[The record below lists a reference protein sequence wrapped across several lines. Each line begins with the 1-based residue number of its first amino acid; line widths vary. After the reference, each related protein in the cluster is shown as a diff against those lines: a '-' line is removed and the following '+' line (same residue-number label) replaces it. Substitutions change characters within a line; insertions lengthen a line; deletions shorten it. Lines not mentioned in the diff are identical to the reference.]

1 MALISCSACSS
12 DDDIHLDGVAPD
24 GARKLRCGECGH
36 AWTAN
41 VLSAVPSSTRTPF
54 AMARGRF
61 ATSEMVS
68 AERKQRVAR
77 LRKQYLRTDTVPAP
91 LPTRPWSDFRPILS
105 REGLAVSSPDELRE
119 LATGTGVRGGS
130 MMVFNRSWRH
140 LGDEEAAARTRA
152 SLNYLL
158 HGPEDVP
165 LEDRLTALLDGEV
178 EGAMTGLSEVF
189 YTKVLH
195 IAHPDRFLPILSY
208 GAEGVGKRDLALTV
222 FGLHLPKVD
231 RTSMR
236 IGRLATWSNDLLLEL
251 AGTGF
256 RDTHHVA
263 TFLGWAK
270 DRVAHT
276 RVAAVR

>member
-12 DDDIHLDGVAPD
+12 DNDIHLDGATPD
-24 GARKLRCGECGH
+24 GARRLRCGDCGH
-36 AWTAN
+36 QWS
-41 VLSAVPSSTRTPF
+41 LSLVASRPASTRSPF
-54 AMARGRF
+54 AMAKGRF

-68 AERKQRVAR
+68 ADRRQRVAR
-77 LRKQYLRTDTVPAP
+77 LKKQYLKADTVPAP
-91 LPTRPWSDFRPILS
+91 SPTRPWSDFRPILS
-105 REGLAVSSPDELRE
+105 REGLPVSAPEELRE

-130 MMVFNRSWRH
+130 MMVFNRAWRH
-140 LGDEEAAARTRA
+140 LGDDEAAARTRT
-152 SLNYLL
+152 SLAYLL

-165 LEDRLTALLDGEV
+165 LEDRLTVLLDGELA
-178 EGAMTGLSEVF
+178 GGMTGLSEVF

-195 IAHPDRFLPILSY
+195 IAHPERFLPILSY

-222 FGLHLPKVD
+222 FGLHLPKAD
-231 RTSMR
+231 LTAMR

-251 AGTGF
+251 AGPGF

-270 DRVAHT
+270 DRVART